1 MISVRAEE
9 MGRREKIAK
18 ERKYGPETCEDKNIG
33 KPAEKVCDL
42 HINENDENSL
52 HKELNLTKVPSQN
65 NSRNLTVDPIQDNLS
80 LSSEQLKTKVLD
92 NDDDDNDDDKSE
104 SGPIE
109 DQERDSM
116 EGGRMFIA
124 GIDDDSTDCSLR
136 SFPHFVPRE
145 GVLPIQSP
153 SFQFSSNLAAMA
165 VAKSRDFGL
174 SEDTFGDSETDSDH
188 SVDQM
193 SGTSSPLN

>member
-52 HKELNLTKVPSQN
+52 HKELNLTKVPSQDNIRNMTMDPSQN
-65 NSRNLTVDPIQDNLS
+65 NLR

-92 NDDDDNDDDKSE
+92 NDDDDDDDKSE

-109 DQERDSM
+109 DQERDSV
-116 EGGRMFIA
+116 EGGRMFIT
-124 GIDDDSTDCSLR
+124 GTDDDSTDCSLR
-136 SFPHFVPRE
+136 NFPHFVPRE

-174 SEDTFGDSETDSDH
+174 SEDTFGDSESDSDH
-188 SVDQM
+188 SLDQR
-193 SGTSSPLN
+193 SETLSPLN

>member
-18 ERKYGPETCEDKNIG
+18 ERKYGPEICEDKNIG
-33 KPAEKVCDL
+33 KLSEKVCDL
-42 HINENDENSL
+42 HINENDENSS
-52 HKELNLTKVPSQN
+52 HKELNLTKVPSQDNIRNMTMDPSQN
-65 NSRNLTVDPIQDNLS
+65 NLR

-92 NDDDDNDDDKSE
+92 NDDDKSE

-109 DQERDSM
+109 DRERDSVK
-116 EGGRMFIA
+116 GGRMFIT
-124 GIDDDSTDCSLR
+124 GTDDDSTDCSLR

-145 GVLPIQSP
+145 GVVPIQSP

-174 SEDTFGDSETDSDH
+174 SEDTFGDSESDSDH
-188 SVDQM
+188 SLDQR
-193 SGTSSPLN
+193 SETSSPLN